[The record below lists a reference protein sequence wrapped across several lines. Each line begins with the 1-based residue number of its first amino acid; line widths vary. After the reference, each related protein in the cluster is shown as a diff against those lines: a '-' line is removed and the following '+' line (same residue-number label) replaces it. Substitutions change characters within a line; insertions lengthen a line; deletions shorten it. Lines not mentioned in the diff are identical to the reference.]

1 MTLLQQCVNGL
12 MLGSTYSLL
21 AIGYTLV
28 FGVLQ
33 MLNMAHGEVY
43 MIAAFF
49 AWMMVTM
56 LNLPF
61 VIAFIAASLIASL
74 FGLLIELVCFRLV
87 NKEYPLA
94 SLLSTIGLGI
104 VLQNFALVFS
114 KGEMVRFP
122 SAFHDFNIQVGDVI
136 ISGVHLVILGIGI
149 ILMVL
154 LQVLIFKTSLGKALR
169 AVAENRV
176 VAGMYGLNVNAI
188 IGLTFVISSGLA
200 GVAGVLTAL
209 AYHSIT
215 PFMGVEMGLKG
226 LTVIVLGGMGSVTGA
241 MIGGLILGLGEVL
254 AMGYLP
260 MSLIG
265 YKDAIAFIIL
275 ITVLL
280 VRPSGLLG
288 RFQEVKV

>member
-1 MTLLQQCVNGL
+1 MHQWIDAR
-12 MLGSTYSLL
+12 STYSLL

-33 MLNMAHGEVY
+33 MLNLAHGEVY

-49 AWMMVTM
+49 AWAMVTM
-56 LNLPF
+56 MKLPF
-61 VIAFIAASLIASL
+61 FAAFIIASLIASL
-74 FGLLIELVCFRLV
+74 SGLLIELLCFRLV
-87 NKEYPLA
+87 NKDYPLA

-122 SAFHDFNIQVGDVI
+122 SAFHDFNINIGGLA
-136 ISGVHLVILGIGI
+136 ISGVHVLILSIGI
-149 ILMVL
+149 ALML
-154 LQVLIFKTSLGKALR
+154 SLQVLIFKTNIGKALR

-176 VAGMYGLNVNAI
+176 VAGMFGLNVNFI
-188 IGLTFVISSGLA
+188 VGVTFVISSGLA
-200 GVAGVLTAL
+200 GVAGVLTAM

-226 LTVIVLGGMGSVTGA
+226 LTVIVLGGMGSLTGA
-241 MIGGLILGLGEVL
+241 MIGGLMLGLGEVL

-260 MSLIG
+260 MCLIG
-265 YKDAIAFIIL
+265 YKDAIAFIML
-275 ITVLL
+275 IMVLL
-280 VRPSGLLG
+280 IKPSGLMG
-288 RFQEVKV
+288 RSQEVKV